1 MHHKKRFGQ
10 HFIIDQNVI
19 DKLVTNISPSK
30 KDLILEI
37 GPGNGAMTKYLIN
50 KVENMILIEKDT
62 DLLEDLNIII
72 DEYPNCVLI
81 NNDILKYDL
90 NQIDKRIR
98 VVGNLPYNIS
108 TEIIFK
114 MCSYNKIIDIHFML
128 QKEVVDRIIATRN
141 MSNYGRLS
149 VMTQAYFE
157 VKKLFNISEHVFY
170 PKPKVKSAFIRLKP
184 KKYLF
189 DNKTHENVFFE
200 IVKDAFSGRRKMIKK
215 SLSEYLVLSSFNEL
229 NINPEFRAE
238 NLSVNDY
245 ISISRYVKKI

>member
-10 HFIIDQNVI
+10 HFIIDQNII
-19 DKLVTNISPSK
+19 DKLVTSISPSK
-30 KDLILEI
+30 KDTVLEI

-50 KVENMILIEKDT
+50 KVNNMILIEKDT
-62 DLLEDLNIII
+62 DLIEDLNIII
-72 DEYPNCVLI
+72 DKYPNSVLI

-98 VVGNLPYNIS
+98 VAGNLPYNIS

-114 MCSYNKIIDIHFML
+114 MCSCNKIIDIHFML

-170 PKPKVKSAFIRLKP
+170 PKPKVKSAFIYLKP

-189 DNKTHENVFFE
+189 DNKTHENIFFE

-215 SLSEYLVLSSFNEL
+215 SLSEYLILSSFDEL
-229 NINPEFRAE
+229 NINPESRAE

-245 ISISRYVKKI
+245 ISISRYVEKI